1 MVVRATF
8 TLLFMLRSYLLQA
21 LTNRN
26 ARQYTCLTMELLTWV
41 IIGVVGIIALIVIVK
56 LIKGC
61 LLKILLVGF
70 LIALAAF
77 IVYALL
83 FWR

>member
-26 ARQYTCLTMELLTWV
+26 ARQYTCLTMEIMTWV
-41 IIGVVGIIALIVIVK
+41 LIGVVGIIALVVVAK
-56 LIKGC
+56 FIKGC
-61 LLKILLVGF
+61 LTKLILVGF
-70 LIALAAF
+70 LLALAVF
-77 IVYALL
+77 LVYILL